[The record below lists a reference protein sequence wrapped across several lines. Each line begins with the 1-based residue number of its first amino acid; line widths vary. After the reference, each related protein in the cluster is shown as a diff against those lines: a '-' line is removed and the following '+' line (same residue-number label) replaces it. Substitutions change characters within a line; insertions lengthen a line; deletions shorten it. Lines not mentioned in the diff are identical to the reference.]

1 MHVMVYGKSILR
13 PVVIFKKLNSLT
25 LTGRM
30 STVTSTKKGRFDGKV
45 AIVTGSTEGIGLA
58 VARRLAQ
65 DGAKVM
71 ICSRKEKKVEAAV
84 KQLVAENLLVRGV
97 PCQAAL
103 KEDRENLVAE
113 TLKHFGGI
121 DFLVNSVGA
130 SPYFGTIMN
139 TPEKAYDQLFDLNV
153 KAGFFMSQA
162 VLPHMEKRG
171 GGSIVFNSSI
181 TAYSPMELI
190 GVYSVCKT
198 TLLGMAKA
206 MAPELGRSNV
216 RVNCVAPGII
226 GTKFSKALIENEE
239 LQQETMKTLALKRVG
254 TPEDIAGV
262 VAFLC
267 SDDAAYIT
275 GETVTVA
282 GGMHSHL

>member
-1 MHVMVYGKSILR
+1 
-13 PVVIFKKLNSLT
+13 
-25 LTGRM
+25 
-30 STVTSTKKGRFDGKV
+30 
-45 AIVTGSTEGIGLA
+45 VTGSTEGIGFA
-58 VARRLAQ
+58 IARRLAQ

-71 ICSRKEKKVEAAV
+71 ICSRKEKKVGAAI
-84 KQLVAENLLVRGV
+84 KQLESENLVVKGV
-97 PCQAAL
+97 PCQAGL
-103 KEDRENLVAE
+103 KEDRDKLVEE

-121 DFLVNSVGA
+121 DILVNNVGA
-130 SPYFGTIMN
+130 STYFGPIMN
-139 TPEKAYDQLFDLNV
+139 TPEHDFDKLFAMNV
-153 KAGFFMSQA
+153 KSGFYMSQA

-190 GVYSVCKT
+190 GIYSVCKT
-198 TLLGMAKA
+198 SLLGLAKA
-206 MAPELGRSNV
+206 MASECARSNV

-226 GTKFSKALIENEE
+226 GTKFSQALIDTPQLKEETIKALAI
-239 LQQETMKTLALKRVG
+239 KRIG
-254 TPEDIAGV
+254 TPEDISGV